1 MLQIVRLQFLTTK
14 VCLIHVCPERRRIE
28 WERIGENAL
37 HTFFFVPWITY
48 WVLCGAG
55 SAYGI
60 IITLMLSLFL
70 MIPQMRA
77 RDINLMDALASF
89 SSAMVGASFFGISA
103 FVDNSGFLG
112 YSVLFFMAM
121 ISLVIKR
128 PYTPQVSKKDYP
140 EAYWNDRT
148 FLAVNNV
155 ITVAW
160 AIIFLS
166 NAILCLTARA
176 DSRWNSILGPVPSER
191 ISPFRC
197 KERA

>member
-1 MLQIVRLQFLTTK
+1 MGEDRRKCFTYFFLRSMDNLLGA
-14 VCLIHVCPERRRIE
+14 VRRRK
-28 WERIGENAL
+28 RIRHHHHSYAFAVSNDPSDARKG
-37 HTFFFVPWITY
+37 HKSHGY
-48 WVLCGAG
+48 SC
-55 SAYGI
+55 
-60 IITLMLSLFL
+60 LFL
-70 MIPQMRA
+70 
-77 RDINLMDALASF
+77 LSHGWHVL
-89 SSAMVGASFFGISA
+89 FFGISA
-103 FVDNSGFLG
+103 FVDSSGFRG

-176 DSRWNSILGPVPSER
+176 DSRWNSILGPVPSDST
-191 ISPFRC
+191 SPFRC